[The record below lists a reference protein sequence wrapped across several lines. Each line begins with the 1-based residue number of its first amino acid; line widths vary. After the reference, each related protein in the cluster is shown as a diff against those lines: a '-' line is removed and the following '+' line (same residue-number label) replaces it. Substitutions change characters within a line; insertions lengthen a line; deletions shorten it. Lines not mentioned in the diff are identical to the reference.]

1 LDFEKTRLSTLK
13 ERSASLEALIQGD
26 RRSLSDLEE
35 KRDAILAD
43 LEADETKLQEL
54 RTQLKDSSELLDQRT
69 KELEEVKREHAKVA
83 KSFDKLLKEI
93 SAKVSFLDVE
103 AALFISLQNDDIEKL
118 GVSRSSIYRK
128 CHLESI
134 ALPLLKGN
142 LNIVLTEEVKL
153 WHAFCTH
160 CLHSTQHREA
170 VDMDVDGV
178 DKELEPRAIPDYG
191 IEVDFDELDDEDR
204 TVSVAS
210 TLICYY
216 SKQQGRLR
224 GGRQKDGGRYCQ
236 TELRNREDVAQHE
249 SDGQVGSL
257 KSHTVQLTVV
267 F

>member
-1 LDFEKTRLSTLK
+1 LK

-26 RRSLSDLEE
+26 RRSLSDLKE

-103 AALFISLQNDDIEKL
+103 AALFLSLQNDDIEKL

-160 CLHSTQHREA
+160 CLHS
-170 VDMDVDGV
+170 
-178 DKELEPRAIPDYG
+178 IS
-191 IEVDFDELDDEDR
+191 IEKLLTWMSMALIRSSNPGRYPTTESR
-204 TVSVAS
+204 S
-210 TLICYY
+210 TLTSSMMKI
-216 SKQQGRLR
+216 
-224 GGRQKDGGRYCQ
+224 
-236 TELRNREDVAQHE
+236 
-249 SDGQVGSL
+249 
-257 KSHTVQLTVV
+257 VQ
-267 F
+267 